1 MAVPGYRVLVLIGW
15 RILWQAIGSFLILLF
30 LANLALL
37 SWLPELTRT
46 GPSLWALLIPLLSV
60 TVLVAFFIMPAVV
73 RGLLTRS
80 FGGFRLQAVHE
91 GAPREASEPVPT
103 KRRSGHETVH
113 DGHDSGSDPRTQ
125 SYGSARGS
133 SPRR

>member
-1 MAVPGYRVLVLIGW
+1 MGVPGYRVLVLIGW
-15 RILWQAIGSFLILLF
+15 RILWQAIGSFLVLLF

-46 GPSLWALLIPLLSV
+46 GPSLWALLIPLLTV
-60 TVLVAFFIMPAVV
+60 TTLVALLVMPAVV

-80 FGGFRLQAVHE
+80 FGGIRLQAVSE
-91 GAPREASEPVPT
+91 GAPRETTEPVPT
-103 KRRSGHETVH
+103 KGKPGHETVH
-113 DGHDSGSDPRTQ
+113 DRHDSGSHPQPQ